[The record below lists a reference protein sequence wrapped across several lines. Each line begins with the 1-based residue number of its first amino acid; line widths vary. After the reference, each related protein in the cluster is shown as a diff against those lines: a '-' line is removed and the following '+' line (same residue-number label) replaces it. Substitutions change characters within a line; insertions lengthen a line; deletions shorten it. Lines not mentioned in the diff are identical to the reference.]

1 MLHRLR
7 HDAWKL
13 WIALLC
19 CAVAGSLVAERA
31 SAAEVLMKDGRVL
44 RGMLGEVSG
53 LADIPAIL
61 DTNGDTGRMRSIVF
75 LDDSLTRTFV
85 SQRQIQ
91 EVHPDA
97 AGQVLE
103 KFRINQQAAHSG
115 SMVRTVG
122 PITKIEPF
130 DQYGRRIITMNTV
143 RGPVHIIQGITEIT
157 PEWTKVEG
165 IKLEKMPCVWDMRIA
180 TSSIPSE
187 TLHKILI
194 RQTGKNSIEQR
205 KKLAKFFLQGER
217 FREAGAELKA
227 ILDDFPDETAL
238 KEQLAPSI
246 KAIRQLTA
254 KSQVR
259 ELKRRRDAGQH
270 ELVLAM
276 LKKFPPDDVEGET
289 LQEVREM
296 IQDYEA
302 LEQRR
307 AKAVASSTN

>member
-1 MLHRLR
+1 M
-7 HDAWKL
+7 
-13 WIALLC
+13 
-19 CAVAGSLVAERA
+19 AGGLVAERA

-44 RGMLGEVSG
+44 KGMLGEVSG
-53 LADIPAIL
+53 LADVPAIL

-85 SQRQIQ
+85 PQRQIQ

-103 KFRINQQAAHSG
+103 KFRINQRAAHSG

-130 DQYGRRIITMNTV
+130 DEYGRRTITMATV
-143 RGPVHIIQGITEIT
+143 RGDVQIIQGITEIT

-194 RQTGKNSIEQR
+194 RQTGKNSVEQR
-205 KKLAKFFLQGER
+205 KKLAKFFLQCER

-227 ILDDFPDETAL
+227 ILDDFPDDTELQGAIGPVDQGHPSAHRQEPGPRVET
-238 KEQLAPSI
+238 PP
-246 KAIRQLTA
+246 
-254 KSQVR
+254 
-259 ELKRRRDAGQH
+259 RRRPARVG
-270 ELVLAM
+270 A
-276 LKKFPPDDVEGET
+276 DDVEK
-289 LQEVREM
+289 VSP
-296 IQDYEA
+296 
-302 LEQRR
+302 RR
-307 AKAVASSTN
+307 RGGRNPAGSQGNDPRL